1 MDGEYVLLLS
11 STIYVEYVLILSS
24 TKIHVHHCIS
34 RFFFQR
40 FFSKKE
46 RDHMEPI
53 IVCYPVPAEQYA
65 HMSPATPPALYAVAL
80 AYEGTNTEQTASTFG
95 ILNTFFGVV

>member
-1 MDGEYVLLLS
+1 
-11 STIYVEYVLILSS
+11 
-24 TKIHVHHCIS
+24 
-34 RFFFQR
+34 
-40 FFSKKE
+40 
-46 RDHMEPI
+46 MEPI